1 MIDRID
7 GDRTVEVAME
17 TPQKRDP
24 LVVDLY
30 GRVQRL
36 EDGLTTM
43 RDTQQKTAT
52 EIALMQKDLGYI
64 KISQD
69 KVTQGINRILWAIA
83 LSVLGAG
90 STFILS
96 GGLVLAQ

>member
-7 GDRTVEVAME
+7 EFNTVE
-17 TPQKRDP
+17 
-24 LVVDLY
+24 
-30 GRVQRL
+30 RL
-36 EDGLTTM
+36 EDGLNTM
-43 RDTQQKTAT
+43 RETQQKTAT

-64 KISQD
+64 KVSQD

>member
-7 GDRTVEVAME
+7 GDRMVEVAME
-17 TPQKRDP
+17 TPSKRDP

-36 EDGLTTM
+36 EDGLNTM

-64 KISQD
+64 KVSQD

-96 GGLVLAQ
+96 GGLVLAK